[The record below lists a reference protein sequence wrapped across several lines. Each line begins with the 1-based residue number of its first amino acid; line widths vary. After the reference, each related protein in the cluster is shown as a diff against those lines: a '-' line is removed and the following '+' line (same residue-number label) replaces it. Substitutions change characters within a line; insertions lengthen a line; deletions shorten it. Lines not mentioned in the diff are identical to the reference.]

1 MLPDLTARVA
11 PLCLQYRERYI
22 SLLAAKAD
30 TSSVSTS
37 NRGSKSAAAKV
48 RRLVRELSDDEDDSE
63 SDAATGL
70 NASTG
75 EPWLVDFNGYL
86 NSPDQ
91 LGKHTIMQWWGV
103 RHPFTFFCIT
113 FDGLCLY

>member
-11 PLCLQYRERYI
+11 PLCLQYREQYI

-48 RRLVRELSDDEDDSE
+48 RRLVRELSDDEDNSE
-63 SDAATGL
+63 LDAATGL

-91 LGKHTIMQWWGV
+91 LGKHTIVQWWGV
-103 RHPFTFFCIT
+103 RHLFTFFCIT